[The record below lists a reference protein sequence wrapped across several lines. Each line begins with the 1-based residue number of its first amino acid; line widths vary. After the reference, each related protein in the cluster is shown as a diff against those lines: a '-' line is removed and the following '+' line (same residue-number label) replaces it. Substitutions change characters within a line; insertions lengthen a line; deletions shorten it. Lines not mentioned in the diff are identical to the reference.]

1 MFDVWFIIIRYL
13 YSVPK
18 PEDLPNEMS
27 PEMNHSNV
35 SNFFGG
41 DDSSGN

>member
-1 MFDVWFIIIRYL
+1 MSDVWFIIIRYL

-27 PEMNHSNV
+27 PEMDHSNV
-35 SNFFGG
+35 SNFFGS